1 MLFYIILSIDLFL
14 LLLLIYLFKSKKI
27 LLVISILIFYAF
39 TRIFI
44 VQGYKIIVQGYKIP
58 SVSMLPTILIGD
70 HILTNKYIYKFTEP
84 KRGDLVVFPY
94 PLDPSVDYIK
104 RVVAVGGDSIEIID
118 KILYVNKKQLDEP
131 YVIHTEAT
139 IYPSTLGPRD
149 NFGPLT
155 VPENNVFVLGD
166 NRDNSY
172 DSRFWG
178 PVKQNTVKSRVELIY
193 WSLDNK
199 RERIRWERV
208 GKKVQ

>member
-14 LLLLIYLFKSKKI
+14 FLLLIYLFKSKKI
-27 LLVISILIFYAF
+27 LLVISILIFCVF
-39 TRIFI
+39 TKIF
-44 VQGYKIIVQGYKIP
+44 IVQGYKIP
-58 SVSMLPTILIGD
+58 SVSMLPTFLLGD
-70 HILTNKYIYKFTEP
+70 YFLTNKYIYKFTEP

-94 PLDPSVDYIK
+94 PLNPSVDYIK

-131 YVIHTEAT
+131 YVIHAEAT

-178 PVKQNTVKSRVELIY
+178 PVKQNTVKARAELIY

-208 GKKVQ
+208 GKKVK